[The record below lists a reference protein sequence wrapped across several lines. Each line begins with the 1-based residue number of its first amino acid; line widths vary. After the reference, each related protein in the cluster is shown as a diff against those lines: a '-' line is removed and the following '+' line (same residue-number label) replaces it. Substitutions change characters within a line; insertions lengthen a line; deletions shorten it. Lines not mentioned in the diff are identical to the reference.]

1 VDVVADSETVAGLW
15 AAGGRVEDA
24 LEVVFGNLD
33 VRELVV
39 VIGVEVEVRNN
50 ISERLEH
57 GLASCVAGRV
67 GWAHVCGVLSK
78 DVAEGHLVLDH
89 LVVSL
94 GVGDDAQVLVR
105 PGVAGYLMAFGDHTT
120 DDVRP
125 LSGGID
131 CTLADVDSCHEKGGL
146 ETVCGE
152 LIKYAISVD
161 VWSVIVCDGDSAGSL
176 ASVNPSPPYAT
187 FPFCGRGSLRVLAPA
202 GVLLASQAG
211 PKSMRQ
217 SGAAQWSLVVPQ
229 YPYRHVS
236 NVSSEVVAL

>member
-176 ASVNPSPPYAT
+176 ASVNSLSSICYISLLWARVVA
-187 FPFCGRGSLRVLAPA
+187 GASAGGSLIGVTGWTEVDETIRSSAMVA
-202 GVLLASQAG
+202 G
-211 PKSMRQ
+211 
-217 SGAAQWSLVVPQ
+217 GAAVSLPSCQ
-229 YPYRHVS
+229 QC
-236 NVSSEVVAL
+236 